1 MRKTLNEEISLRDI
15 REQELREKETI
26 LEELQKTLD
35 QEKRER
41 MRLEEESV
49 VVKNACKELE
59 QRLYKQVAQM
69 RQVLDTKLFLSV
81 VNKGNRLGEN
91 EIVLNELKK
100 TIEEETQARRR
111 VEEELN
117 QTKIT
122 CNELEE
128 RLGTE
133 LKKMQG
139 NLENEIGLRST
150 REQELKEKEM
160 SLDALQ
166 EKLSEGKL
174 TISRV
179 EEELRQSRNDYIT
192 MERKLENEREQMRKK
207 PWRKKYVCAENN

>member
-1 MRKTLNEEISLRDI
+1 MEERFLQKWQSETAQMRKTINEEISLRNL

-26 LEELQKTLD
+26 LEKLQKTLD

-59 QRLYKQVAQM
+59 ERLYKQVAQM
-69 RQVLDTKLFLSV
+69 RQVLDNKLFLSV
-81 VNKGNRLGEN
+81 VNKGNRLREN
-91 EIVLNELKK
+91 EIALNELKK
-100 TIEEETQARRR
+100 TIEEEKQARRR

-122 CNELEE
+122 CRELEE

-133 LKKMQG
+133 LKKMQR

-150 REQELKEKEM
+150 REQEL
-160 SLDALQ
+160 
-166 EKLSEGKL
+166 
-174 TISRV
+174 
-179 EEELRQSRNDYIT
+179 
-192 MERKLENEREQMRKK
+192 
-207 PWRKKYVCAENN
+207 

>member
-1 MRKTLNEEISLRDI
+1 M
-15 REQELREKETI
+15 
-26 LEELQKTLD
+26 D

-100 TIEEETQARRR
+100 KIEEEKQATRR

-150 REQELKEKEM
+150 REQELK
-160 SLDALQ
+160 
-166 EKLSEGKL
+166 
-174 TISRV
+174 
-179 EEELRQSRNDYIT
+179 
-192 MERKLENEREQMRKK
+192 
-207 PWRKKYVCAENN
+207 